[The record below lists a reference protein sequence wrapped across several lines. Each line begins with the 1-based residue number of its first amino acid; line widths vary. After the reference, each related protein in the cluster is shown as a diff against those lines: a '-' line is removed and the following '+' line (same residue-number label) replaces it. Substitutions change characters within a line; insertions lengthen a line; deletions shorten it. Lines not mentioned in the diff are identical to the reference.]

1 MREALTLH
9 DHHRHCHTRTHLV
22 KIPLHQPPTRICSLV
37 KTRSDFS
44 RTHLVLTSDDAD
56 ITQAV
61 VGNVA
66 AHDFPPIL
74 GADVLVSECNMKPFV
89 KDGGVE

>member
-1 MREALTLH
+1 MDAPRKNPLLCI
-9 DHHRHCHTRTHLV
+9 HH
-22 KIPLHQPPTRICSLV
+22 PPESARW
-37 KTRSDFS
+37 S
-44 RTHLVLTSDDAD
+44 RQGQTFPDTDLVLTSDDAD

-66 AHDFPPIL
+66 AQDFPPIL

-89 KDGGVE
+89 KDGWVE